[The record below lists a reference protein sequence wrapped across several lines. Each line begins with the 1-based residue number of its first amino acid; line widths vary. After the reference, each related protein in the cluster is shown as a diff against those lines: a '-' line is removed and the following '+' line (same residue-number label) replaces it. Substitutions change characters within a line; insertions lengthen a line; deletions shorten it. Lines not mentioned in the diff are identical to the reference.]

1 MIFVLLKAEITLNV
15 EYKESWNISE
25 CETKWFISSSNV
37 IAGTNTLISIMLK
50 LKNSKRRGYQAGT
63 TLEVF
68 KRCVELVLTDMV

>member
-1 MIFVLLKAEITLNV
+1 MISVLLKAEITLNV

-25 CETKWFISSSNV
+25 CETKWFTSSNV

-68 KRCVELVLTDMV
+68 KRCVELALTDMV